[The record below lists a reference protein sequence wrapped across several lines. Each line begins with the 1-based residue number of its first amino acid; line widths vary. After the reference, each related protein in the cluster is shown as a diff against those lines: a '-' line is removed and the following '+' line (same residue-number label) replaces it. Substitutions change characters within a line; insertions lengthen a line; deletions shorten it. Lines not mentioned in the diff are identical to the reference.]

1 MARSYA
7 TIRTQIWKNPDFATL
22 SPDAQWAFLMLIS
35 QNDINLC
42 GVIPYR
48 PKFWATLAAGLTAA
62 RVRKACDAL
71 VAADFVF
78 IDDTT
83 DDLWVRSFI
92 KYDNVLKQ
100 PNVAIRMAKD
110 FQGLHSERIAA
121 LVRESLPERLRP
133 HFPEAFLTLGGKAL
147 GQLIRDAS
155 DEPAPEPTPEPF
167 EKGSHSKRSVAQP
180 SPELV
185 DDDPPLLQETY
196 AELARRDLAH
206 ANAAAALGKGE
217 QIRSGSSF
225 RKYRERE
232 RRMECGPEARR
243 LVADYAEWTATE
255 LADVLEGQ
263 TERLRHKR
271 RSG

>member
-7 TIRTQIWKNPDFATL
+7 TIRTQIWKNPDFSAL
-22 SPDAQWAFLMLIS
+22 NLDAQWAFLMLIS

-48 PKFWATLAAGLTAA
+48 PKFWATHASVTLA
-62 RVRKACDAL
+62 RVRKACAAL
-71 VAADFVF
+71 EASEFVV

-92 KYDNVLKQ
+92 KYDNVLRQ

-121 LVRESLPERLRP
+121 LVRASLPELLHP

-147 GQLIRDAS
+147 GELLREALG
-155 DEPAPEPTPEPF
+155 EPAPEPTPEPF
-167 EKGSHSKRSVAQP
+167 KKGSHSKRPVGAA
-180 SPELV
+180 PELV
-185 DDDPPLLQETY
+185 DDDPPLLQETF
-196 AELARRDLAH
+196 AELARRDLKRASQ
-206 ANAAAALGKGE
+206 AAALGKGE

-232 RRMECGPEARR
+232 RRIECGDEARR
-243 LVADYAEWTATE
+243 FVAEYADWTANE

-271 RSG
+271 RTG